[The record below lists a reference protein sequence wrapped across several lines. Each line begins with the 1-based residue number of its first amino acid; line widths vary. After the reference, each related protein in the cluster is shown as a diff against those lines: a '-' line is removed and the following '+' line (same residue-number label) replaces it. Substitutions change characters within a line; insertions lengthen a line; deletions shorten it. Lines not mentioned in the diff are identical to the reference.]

1 MAKIPKDKL
10 PQHVRRCYDLANKA
24 EKDNREAEKLRLE
37 FYTGNQWLPKE
48 IDKRKAQGRPYLVVN
63 KCKPAVDQIEGDIR
77 LNPPG
82 PQCHPVGSGADSD
95 TADIIEGLIRECE
108 YRSGA
113 KTAYSTAGKYVA
125 ASGRAYL
132 ELATEYAS
140 DRNFSQRLVIQSV
153 EDPNCV
159 FFDPT
164 ARMANRQDASWAGK
178 IKMYNRVDYESLFG
192 SRRKVLEKRG
202 LGNAVGWMQDAIGL
216 PGEMAQ
222 INEWTGTG
230 EGPYYVCEFYM
241 VEIEEK
247 KLQMY
252 RSTAGAE
259 IAFFEDE
266 EIPKGF
272 RPLTDP
278 GDKNRYTRS
287 VPVRTIKKYVVD
299 ALETLDETEWL
310 GSLIPL
316 FPVLGPEIY
325 IDGKLH
331 RLSLIAGAMD
341 SNRALNYSATTA
353 SETMGNMSRTPWIG
367 PRGTFKDPKWA
378 SITTEVWDFV
388 EYEPVYV
395 TDETTGAQQLAPPP
409 TKNLYETSIQWM
421 ISLGQWFS
429 DHIKAT
435 TAIYD
440 PSLGQQKGDQS
451 GRAIEQLRSE
461 SSVGNYSYADN
472 LHRAIEVM
480 YDQMCCIFP
489 KILDG
494 QRVVTIVKPTSQ
506 HEIVEINREF
516 PSDGIDPKTGK
527 KGKAN
532 NICIG
537 EYSVR
542 VTVGPSYETAK
553 ANPWP

>member
-1 MAKIPKDKL
+1 
-10 PQHVRRCYDLANKA
+10 
-24 EKDNREAEKLRLE
+24 
-37 FYTGNQWLPKE
+37 
-48 IDKRKAQGRPYLVVN
+48 
-63 KCKPAVDQIEGDIR
+63 
-77 LNPPG
+77 
-82 PQCHPVGSGADSD
+82 
-95 TADIIEGLIRECE
+95 
-108 YRSGA
+108 
-113 KTAYSTAGKYVA
+113 
-125 ASGRAYL
+125 
-132 ELATEYAS
+132 
-140 DRNFSQRLVIQSV
+140 
-153 EDPNCV
+153 
-159 FFDPT
+159 
-164 ARMANRQDASWAGK
+164 
-178 IKMYNRVDYESLFG
+178 
-192 SRRKVLEKRG
+192 
-202 LGNAVGWMQDAIGL
+202 
-216 PGEMAQ
+216 
-222 INEWTGTG
+222 
-230 EGPYYVCEFYM
+230 
-241 VEIEEK
+241 
-247 KLQMY
+247 
-252 RSTAGAE
+252 
-259 IAFFEDE
+259 
-266 EIPKGF
+266 
-272 RPLTDP
+272 
-278 GDKNRYTRS
+278 
-287 VPVRTIKKYVVD
+287 
-299 ALETLDETEWL
+299 
-310 GSLIPL
+310 
-316 FPVLGPEIY
+316 
-325 IDGKLH
+325 
-331 RLSLIAGAMD
+331 MD
-341 SNRALNYSATTA
+341 SNRALNYAATTA

-516 PSDGIDPKTGK
+516 PGNGIDPATGK

-542 VTVGPSYETAK
+542 VQVGPSNPTRELEAIQKLSDAFKSAPQALQNPAVLADYIRALGDGNPMVNAIADQIHPADDGE
-553 ANPWP
+553 ANPQQMQQALQQSQQQNQQLMQVAQRLAAELKSKLPELEYKKWSDALKATTQIRVAEITASKDLDNAQADREAALLGQMLGFAHDVGTQAADHEHEQGMQQQQAERDAQSQMSDQAHQAGMQENQNEAAKEQAAAQEGE